1 MRLAPSVLSADFTK
15 LGEQLDI
22 IVDQEVGCIHYDV
35 MDGDFVPALSFGD
48 TILKNIKNRF
58 GDKLFLDAHLMVTE
72 PARFAEAFRKAGA
85 DNITIHAEACKHID
99 RSIEAVKDTGAQ
111 VGIALNPGTPLE
123 VISEVIHKVDLVL
136 IMSVNPGFGG
146 QKYIDYCTDKIARLY
161 KWKKDLGLEFSIQVD
176 GGVSPAN
183 LKMVLDAG
191 ADNIVAG
198 SAVFKNDIAAN
209 CAAFREIMHY

>member
-1 MRLAPSVLSADFTK
+1 MRLSPSVLAADFTR
-15 LGEQLDI
+15 LGEQLE
-22 IVDQEVGCIHYDV
+22 IVKNAGVDAVHYDV

-58 GDKLFLDAHLMVTE
+58 GDELFLDAHLMVTE

-85 DNITIHAEACKHID
+85 DNITIHIEACKHID

-111 VGIALNPGTPLE
+111 VGIALNPGTPLDS
-123 VISEVIHKVDLVL
+123 ISEIIHKVDLVL

-146 QKYIDYCTDKIARLY
+146 QKYIDYCTDKIARLNQ
-161 KWKKDLGLEFSIQVD
+161 WKKDLGLDFSIQVD
-176 GGVSPAN
+176 GGISPQN
-183 LKMVLDAG
+183 VRQVLDAG
-191 ADNIVAG
+191 VDNVVAG

-209 CAAFREIMHY
+209 CCAFREIMKF

>member
-1 MRLAPSVLSADFTK
+1 MRLAPSVLSADFTR
-15 LGEQLDI
+15 LGEQLDVLTASG
-22 IVDQEVGCIHYDV
+22 VDCIHYDV

-48 TILKNIKNRF
+48 TILKNIKDRC

-72 PARFAEAFRKAGA
+72 PARFVEVFRKAGA
-85 DNITIHAEACKHID
+85 DNITVHAEACKHID
-99 RSIEAVKDTGAQ
+99 RSLQAVIDSGAQ
-111 VGIALNPGTPLE
+111 AGIALNPGTPLE
-123 VISEVIHKVDLVL
+123 MISEVIHKVDLVL

-146 QKYIDYCTDKIARLY
+146 QKYIEYCTDKIARLS
-161 KWKKDLGLEFSIQVD
+161 KWKKDLGLDFSIQVD

-183 LKMVLDAG
+183 VKKILDAG

-209 CAAFREIMHY
+209 CADFREIMHF